1 MPSILLDRFELTLL
15 GPTLSLFFIVA
26 LPFLGALLPGLMN
39 AAGRAACAGVTFTV
53 SLAAFVGLLTNL
65 PQVLRGELVTARVN
79 WMPELGL
86 NFTLMLD
93 GLGFFFALLI
103 LGIGLLI
110 IAYAR
115 HYLSRNDNMGEFF
128 TYLLLFQ
135 GAMVGIVLS
144 DNILLLLVFW
154 ELTSLS
160 SFLLIGY
167 WKHLP
172 AGRQG
177 ARMALTV
184 TGMGGLAMIGGMLIL
199 GQIAGSY
206 DLSVILQNR
215 ELIQADPLYLPA
227 LILILLG
234 CFTKSAQ
241 FPFHFWLPHAMAAPT
256 PVSAYLHSAT
266 MVKAGIFLMARM
278 WPVLSGT
285 PEWFAIVTTAGLV
298 TMVLGAVIA
307 LFKHD
312 LKALLAFS
320 TVSHLGLITMLLGT
334 GTAFGAMA
342 AVFHILNH
350 ATFKAALFM
359 SAGIVDHE
367 AHTRDI
373 RRLGGLRTLMPV
385 TFIIATLAAL
395 SMAGIPLL
403 NGFLSKEMMLEEAT
417 HTVLFNSPWLVP
429 VLATVGSLFS
439 AAYCFRLIGHT
450 FLGKVRDDYPA
461 KPHDP
466 NPGMWLPPAILVVLV
481 VVIGVA
487 PFLAEPFVKTVTAS
501 LLGEAAEVPKAYFK
515 IWHGLVP
522 ALFMS
527 IAAVVGGL
535 ILMVIFKPLSNAWE
549 AAPRPEAK
557 VIFEGII
564 EAAASA
570 ARTFTHSL
578 HNGAFSRY
586 AMISFVAIVA
596 IGYHAW
602 VTGTIGDATRAVQ
615 VAGPVPI
622 AGWAMLVAATGALVF
637 MHRNRFLALILIG
650 IVGLMVS
657 VGFVYLSAPDLAMT
671 QFTVEVVTIILLLLA
686 LNFLPKT
693 TPSESTILRR
703 ARDTGVAIAGGLAAF
718 ALAYHYMLR
727 DAVATP
733 ISEFHLANSYK
744 GGGGTNVVNVIL
756 VDFRGF
762 DTYGEIIVLGIAALL
777 IYALTEA
784 LLRGPVR
791 ARLLNRI
798 PDQPRAGDMHPMM
811 MVVLTRVI
819 MPVVL
824 LVGFYIFLRGH
835 NEPGGGFIAGL
846 VVSIGVV
853 MQYMASGFT
862 WTSARLKYPY
872 HGVIG
877 AGVLVA
883 GFTGIGSWFV
893 TKPFL
898 TSDFTYV
905 RIPPFDKFE
914 LATAALFDVGVFLA
928 VVGAV
933 MLSLESFSRLARRA
947 NADETEHP
955 MDINPAR
962 AEGSSDPIA
971 PVKEGG

>member
-1 MPSILLDRFELTLL
+1 M
-15 GPTLSLFFIVA
+15 SLFFIVA
-26 LPFLGALLPGLMN
+26 LPFFGALFPGVMN
-39 AAGRAACAGVTFTV
+39 SAGRAACAGVTFTV
-53 SLAAFVGLLTNL
+53 TLAAFFGLLTNL
-65 PQVLRGELVTARVN
+65 PQILADDVVTARLD
-79 WMPELGL
+79 WMPALGL

-93 GLGFFFALLI
+93 GLGFFFAFLI

-115 HYLSRNDNMGEFF
+115 HYLSRDDNMGEFF

-172 AGRQG
+172 EGRQG

-199 GQIAGSY
+199 GQIVGSY

-215 ELIQADPLYLPA
+215 ELIQADPLYVPA
-227 LILILLG
+227 LLLILLG

-298 TMVLGAVIA
+298 TMVLGALIA
-307 LFKHD
+307 IFKHD

-367 AHTRDI
+367 THTRDI
-373 RRLGGLRTLMPV
+373 RRLGGLRHLMPV
-385 TFIIATLAAL
+385 TFVIVTLAAL
-395 SMAGIPLL
+395 SMAGIPFL
-403 NGFLSKEMMLEEAT
+403 NGFLSKEMMLEETT
-417 HTVLFNSPWLVP
+417 HTVLFGLPWLVP
-429 VLATVGSLFS
+429 SLAVIGSLFS
-439 AAYCFRLIGHT
+439 AAYCFRLIGHV
-450 FLGKVRDDYPA
+450 FMGPVRDDYPA
-461 KPHDP
+461 SPHDP
-466 NPGMWLPPAILVVLV
+466 GPGLWMPPAILVVLV
-481 VVIGVA
+481 VAIGVA
-487 PFLAEPFVKTVTAS
+487 PFLAEPFVKLVTAS
-501 LLGEAAEVPKAYFK
+501 LLGGEADVPKAYFK

-522 ALFMS
+522 ALYMS
-527 IAAVVGGL
+527 VAAVVGGL
-535 ILMVIFKPLSNAWE
+535 LLMLIYKPLLHLWE
-549 AAPRPEAK
+549 TTPRPEAK
-557 VIFEGII
+557 TIFEGLI
-564 EAAASA
+564 EAFAGL
-570 ARTFTHSL
+570 ARAVTAGL
-578 HNGAFSRY
+578 HTGAFTRY
-586 AMISFVAIVA
+586 AFIGTITILAA
-596 IGYHAW
+596 GYHAW
-602 VTGTIGDATRAVQ
+602 TTGTLAGTTRELQSAGFVP
-615 VAGPVPI
+615 VAG
-622 AGWAMLVAATGALVF
+622 WLMLVAACGGLVF
-637 MHRNRFLALILIG
+637 LHRNRLLSLILIG

-657 VGFVYLSAPDLAMT
+657 VGFVFLSAPDLAMT

-686 LNFLPKT
+686 LNFLPKR
-693 TPSESTILRR
+693 TPIESTVLLRV
-703 ARDTGVAIAGGLAAF
+703 RDASIAIAGGLASF
-718 ALAYHYMLR
+718 ALAFHYMLR
-727 DAVATP
+727 DAVDAP
-733 ISEFHLANSYK
+733 ISGFHLANSYK

-777 IYALTEA
+777 IYALTET
-784 LLRGPVR
+784 LLNGPVR
-791 ARLLNRI
+791 ARLLNRT
-798 PDQPRAGDMHPMM
+798 PDRPVAGDMHPMM

-824 LVGFYIFLRGH
+824 MVGFYIFLRGH

-846 VVSIGVV
+846 VVSIAVV
-853 MQYMASGFT
+853 MQYMASGFA
-862 WTSARLKYPY
+862 WTTARLRYPY
-872 HGVIG
+872 HGIIG

-883 GFTGIGSWFV
+883 GLTGIGSWFV
-893 TKPFL
+893 GKPFL

-905 RIPPFDKFE
+905 RIPPFEKFE
-914 LATAALFDVGVFLA
+914 LATAALFDLGVFLA

-947 NADETEHP
+947 DMEDSEHP
-955 MDINPAR
+955 MDI
-962 AEGSSDPIA
+962 DPSRDDPPQDKA
-971 PVKEGG
+971 GQMSEGG

>member
-1 MPSILLDRFELTLL
+1 M
-15 GPTLSLFFIVA
+15 SLFLIVA
-26 LPFLGALLPGLMN
+26 LPFLGALLPGVMN
-39 AAGRAACAGVTFTV
+39 PAGRSACAGVTFTIT
-53 SLAAFVGLLTNL
+53 LAAFVGLLTNL
-65 PQVLRGELVTARVN
+65 PAVMAGRVVTAGID
-79 WMPELGL
+79 WMPMLGL

-115 HYLSRNDNMGEFF
+115 HYLSRDDNMGEFF

-199 GQIAGSY
+199 GQIVGSY

-215 ELIQADPLYLPA
+215 DLIQADPLYLPA

-234 CFTKSAQ
+234 TFTKSAQ

-285 PEWFAIVTTAGLV
+285 PEWVAIVTTAGLI
-298 TMVLGAVIA
+298 TMVLGAAIA

-342 AVFHILNH
+342 AMFHILNH

-373 RRLGGLRTLMPV
+373 RRLGGLRHLMPV
-385 TFIIATLAAL
+385 TFVIATLAAL

-403 NGFLSKEMMLEEAT
+403 NGFLSKEMMLEEAH
-417 HTVLFNSPWLVP
+417 HTTLFGSDWLVP
-429 VLATVGSLFS
+429 VLATLGSLLS
-439 AAYCFRLIGHT
+439 AAYCFRFIGHT
-450 FLGKVRDDYPA
+450 FLGPVRDDYPH

-466 NPGMWLPPAILVVLV
+466 GAGMWLPPALLIVPV

-487 PFLAEPFVKTVTAS
+487 PFLAEPFVKLVTAS
-501 LLGEAAEVPKAYFK
+501 VLGEAEEVPKAYFK

-522 ALFMS
+522 ALYMS
-527 IAAVVGGL
+527 IIAVVGGL
-535 ILMVIFKPLSNAWE
+535 LLMAVFKPLLALWE
-549 AAPRPEAK
+549 TTPRPEAK
-557 VIFEGII
+557 VIFEAIV
-564 EAAASA
+564 EFA
-570 ARTFTHSL
+570 ARAAQWFIHRL
-578 HNGAFSRY
+578 HNGSFTRY
-586 AMISFVAIVA
+586 AMIGVVAMIA
-596 IGYHAW
+596 AGYHAW
-602 VTGTIGDATRAVQ
+602 VTGTVGAATRAMQ
-615 VAGPVPI
+615 SAGAVPF
-622 AGWAMLVAATGALVF
+622 AAWAMLVAATAGLVIL
-637 MHRNRFLALILIG
+637 HRNRLLALILIG

-657 VGFVYLSAPDLAMT
+657 IGFVFLSAPDLAMT

-686 LNFLPKT
+686 LNFLPNR
-693 TPSESTILRR
+693 TPVESSSVRRLRD
-703 ARDTGVAIAGGLAAF
+703 AAVAIAGGLATA
-718 ALAYHYMLR
+718 ALSWHYLLR

-777 IYALTEA
+777 IYALTET
-784 LLRGPVR
+784 LLDGPVR
-791 ARLLNRI
+791 RRLLNRE
-798 PDQPRAGDMHPMM
+798 PDQPQSGDRHPMM
-811 MVVLTRVI
+811 MVVVTRVI

-824 LVGFYIFLRGH
+824 MVGFYIFLRGH
-835 NEPGGGFIAGL
+835 NDPGGGFIAGL
-846 VVSIGVV
+846 VVSIAVV
-853 MQYMASGFT
+853 MQYMASGFA
-862 WTSARLKYPY
+862 WTSARMRYPY
-872 HGVIG
+872 HGIIG

-883 GFTGIGSWFV
+883 GFTGMGSWFV
-893 TKPFL
+893 AKPFL

-905 RIPPFDKFE
+905 RIPPFEKFE
-914 LATAALFDVGVFLA
+914 LATAALFDLGVFLA

-933 MLSLESFSRLARRA
+933 MLSLESFSRLARRS
-947 NADETEHP
+947 DSPDSDHP
-955 MDINPAR
+955 MDIDPSRNDETLAELPPAQK
-962 AEGSSDPIA
+962 AN
-971 PVKEGG
+971 

>member
-1 MPSILLDRFELTLL
+1 MSLL
-15 GPTLSLFFIVA
+15 FIVG
-26 LPFLGALLPGLMN
+26 LPFFGALLPGLMN
-39 AAGRAACAGVTFTV
+39 SAGRSACAGVTFTV
-53 SLAAFVGLLTNL
+53 TLAAFIGLLSNL
-65 PQVLRGELVTARVN
+65 PSVLAGEVVMARVD
-79 WMPELGL
+79 WMPSIGL

-110 IAYAR
+110 ITYAR
-115 HYLSRNDNMGEFF
+115 HYLSRDDNMGEFF

-144 DNILLLLVFW
+144 DNILLLLIFW
-154 ELTSLS
+154 ELTALS

-172 AGRQG
+172 EGRQG

-184 TGMGGLAMIGGMLIL
+184 TGFGGLAMIAGMLIL
-199 GQIAGSY
+199 GQIVGSY

-215 ELIQADPLYLPA
+215 DLIQADPLYVPA

-285 PEWFAIVTTAGLV
+285 PEWFVIVTTAGLV
-298 TMVLGAVIA
+298 TMVLGAVIG

-334 GTAFGAMA
+334 GTAFGAMV

-359 SAGIVDHE
+359 SAGIIDHE
-367 AHTRDI
+367 THTRDI
-373 RRLGGLRTLMPV
+373 RRLGGLRALMPV
-385 TFIIATLAAL
+385 TFTIATLAAL

-403 NGFLSKEMMLEEAT
+403 NGFLSKEMMLEEAQN
-417 HTVLFNSPWLVP
+417 TVLFGSVWLVP
-429 VLATVGSLFS
+429 AFATLGSLFS
-439 AAYCFRLIGHT
+439 AAYCFRLIGHV
-450 FLGKVRDDYPA
+450 FLGPVRSDYPA

-466 NPGMWLPPAILVVLV
+466 PAGLWMPPASLVVLV

-487 PFLAEPFVKTVTAS
+487 PFLVEPFIKLVTTS
-501 LLGEAAEVPKAYFK
+501 VLGGVAEVPTAHFK

-527 IAAVVGGL
+527 IIAVVGGFFL
-535 ILMVIFKPLSNAWE
+535 V
-549 AAPRPEAK
+549 AAYNPALRLWDATPRLEAK
-557 VIFEGII
+557 VIFDAII
-564 EAAASA
+564 EAVVSFALKLILP
-570 ARTFTHSL
+570 L
-578 HNGAFSRY
+578 HNGAFTRY
-586 AMISFVAIVA
+586 AA
-596 IGYHAW
+596 IGSIVIIAAGFHAW
-602 VTGTIGDATRAVQ
+602 STGTVGAPTRTAQTAGAVE
-615 VAGPVPI
+615 I
-622 AGWAMLVAATGALVF
+622 AGWLMLVAATGGLVL
-637 MHRNRFLALILIG
+637 MHRNRFLSLMFIG
-650 IVGLMVS
+650 VVGLMVS
-657 VGFVYLSAPDLAMT
+657 IGFVFFSAPDLAMT

-686 LNFLPKT
+686 LNFLPNQ
-693 TPSESTILRR
+693 TPVESTTLRR
-703 ARDTGVAIAGGLAAF
+703 MRDAGVAVAGGLATF
-718 ALAYHYMLR
+718 ALAYYYLLR
-727 DAVATP
+727 DAVGTP

-777 IYALTEA
+777 IYALTET
-784 LLRGPVR
+784 LLSGPVR
-791 ARLLNRI
+791 ARLLNRT
-798 PDQPRAGDMHPMM
+798 PDQPRAGDTHPMM
-811 MVVLTRVI
+811 MVVLTRVT

-824 LVGFYIFLRGH
+824 MVGFYILLRGH

-846 VVSIGVV
+846 IVSIAMV
-853 MQYMASGFT
+853 MQYMASGFA
-862 WTSARLKYPY
+862 WTSARVKYPY

-877 AGVLVA
+877 AGVLIA
-883 GFTGIGSWFV
+883 GLTGIGSWFIG
-893 TKPFL
+893 KPFL
-898 TSDFTYV
+898 TSAFTYV
-905 RIPPFDKFE
+905 RIPPFEKFE
-914 LATAALFDVGVFLA
+914 LATAALFDLGVFLA

-947 NADETEHP
+947 HVLDSPHP
-955 MDINPAR
+955 MDIDPSRELAPT
-962 AEGSSDPIA
+962 DPIQHPA
-971 PVKEGG
+971 EDV

>member
-1 MPSILLDRFELTLL
+1 M
-15 GPTLSLFFIVA
+15 SLFLVVA
-26 LPFLGALLPGLMN
+26 LPFMGALLPGLMN
-39 AAGRAACAGVTFTV
+39 NAGRQACAGVTFTV
-53 SLAAFVGLLTNL
+53 TLAAFIGLLTNF
-65 PQVLRGELVTARVN
+65 PAVLAGEVVTTGVN
-79 WMPELGL
+79 WLPSLGL
-86 NFTLMLD
+86 NVNLMLD

-110 IAYAR
+110 ITYAR
-115 HYLSRNDNMGEFF
+115 FYLAREDNMGEFF

-144 DNILLLLVFW
+144 DNILLLLIFW

-172 AGRQG
+172 EGRQG

-184 TGMGGLAMIGGMLIL
+184 TGMGGLALIGGMLIL
-199 GQIAGSY
+199 GNIAGSY

-215 ELIQADPLYLPA
+215 EVIQDSPLYLPA
-227 LILILLG
+227 LLLILLG

-266 MVKAGIFLMARM
+266 MVKAGIFLMARL

-285 PEWFAIVTTAGLV
+285 PEWFILVTGAGLI

-307 LFKHD
+307 MFKHD

-359 SAGIVDHE
+359 SAGIIDHE
-367 AHTRDI
+367 THTRDI
-373 RRLGGLRTLMPV
+373 RRLGGLRHLMPI
-385 TFIIATLAAL
+385 TFVIATLAAL
-395 SMAGIPLL
+395 SMAGIPFL
-403 NGFLSKEMMLEEAT
+403 NGFLSKEMMLEEAYD
-417 HTVLFNSPWLVP
+417 TVLFGPHWLVP
-429 VLATVGSLFS
+429 ALAVFGSLFS

-450 FLGKVRDDYPA
+450 FLGPKRDDYPA
-461 KPHDP
+461 TPHDP
-466 NPGMWLPPAILVVLV
+466 GIGLWGPPALLVVLV
-481 VVIGVA
+481 VMIGCA
-487 PFLAEPFVKTVTAS
+487 PFLAEPFVKLVTAS
-501 LLGEAAEVPKAYFK
+501 VLGEAAAVPTAYFK

-522 ALFMS
+522 ALYMS

-535 ILMVIFKPLSNAWE
+535 IVLALFNRLLKIWD

-557 VIFEGII
+557 TIFEAII
-564 EAAASA
+564 AAAVGA
-570 ARTFTHSL
+570 ARGLIHGL

-586 AMISFVAIVA
+586 AAIAAVTITA
-596 IGYHAW
+596 AGFYAW
-602 VTGTIGDATRAVQ
+602 NSGTVGMATRAPQ
-615 VAGPVPI
+615 PVGAVHV
-622 AGWAMLVAATGALVF
+622 AGWAMLVAATIGMVF
-637 MHRNRFLALILIG
+637 LHRNRLLSLILIG

-657 VGFVYLSAPDLAMT
+657 VGFVFFSAPDLAMT
-671 QFTVEVVTIILLLLA
+671 QITVEVVTIILLLLA
-686 LNFLPKT
+686 LNFLPNQTPVQST
-693 TPSESTILRR
+693 TLRR
-703 ARDTGVAIAGGLAAF
+703 FRDGAVALAAGLATF
-718 ALAYHYMLR
+718 AMAYYFLLR
-727 DAVATP
+727 DAITTP

-762 DTYGEIIVLGIAALL
+762 DTFGEIIVLGIAALL

-784 LLRGPVR
+784 LLDGPVR
-791 ARLLNRI
+791 ARLLNRK

-811 MVVLTRVI
+811 MVVLTRVT

-846 VVSIGVV
+846 VVSIAVV
-853 MQYMASGFT
+853 MQYMASGFS
-862 WTSARLKYPY
+862 WTSARLRYPY

-877 AGVLVA
+877 AGVLIA

-893 TKPFL
+893 DKPFL

-905 RIPPFDKFE
+905 RIPPFEKFE
-914 LATAALFDVGVFLA
+914 LATAALFDLGVFLA

-947 NADETEHP
+947 HVKDSEHP
-955 MDINPAR
+955 MDIDPSR
-962 AEGSSDPIA
+962 DPID
-971 PVKEGG
+971 PDSPKKEGA

>member
-1 MPSILLDRFELTLL
+1 MSLLL
-15 GPTLSLFFIVA
+15 IVA

-39 AAGRAACAGVTFTV
+39 QAGRAACAGVTFTI

-65 PQVLRGELVTARVN
+65 PAVMAGEVVTFRAE
-79 WMPELGL
+79 WIPALGL

-93 GLGFFFALLI
+93 ALGFFFATLI

-115 HYLSRNDNMGEFF
+115 NYLARDDNMGEFF

-167 WKHLP
+167 WKHLSE
-172 AGRQG
+172 GREG

-184 TGMGGLAMIGGMLIL
+184 TGMGGLAMIGGMMIL

-206 DLSVILQNR
+206 DLSVILQSR
-215 ELIQADPLYLPA
+215 DLIQQSDLYLPA
-227 LILILLG
+227 LILILIG

-285 PEWFAIVTTAGLV
+285 PEWFWIVTSAGLI

-342 AVFHILNH
+342 AVFHIMNH

-359 SAGIVDHE
+359 SAGIIDHE
-367 AHTRDI
+367 THTRDI
-373 RRLGGLRTLMPV
+373 RRLGGLRHLMPI
-385 TFIIATLAAL
+385 TFVIATLAAL

-403 NGFLSKEMMLEEAT
+403 NGFLSKEMMLEEAY
-417 HTVLFNSPWLVP
+417 HTVMGDNHWIVP
-429 VLATVGSLFS
+429 LMAVIGSLFS

-450 FLGKVRDDYPA
+450 FLGAKRDDYPA
-461 KPHDP
+461 APHDP
-466 NPGMWLPPAILVVLV
+466 PAGLWLPPALLVVLV
-481 VVIGVA
+481 VGIGVA
-487 PFLAEPFVKTVTAS
+487 PFLVEPAVKAITYAV
-501 LLGEAAEVPKAYFK
+501 LGGAAELPKAHIK

-522 ALFMS
+522 ALYMS
-527 IAAVVGGL
+527 IVAVGGGL
-535 ILMVIFKPLSNAWE
+535 LVLALFKPLLKLWD

-557 VIFEGII
+557 AIFEGII
-564 EAAASA
+564 ASAVAAAKA
-570 ARTFTHSL
+570 VTLPL

-586 AMISFVAIVA
+586 GAVMGVTVIVA
-596 IGYHAW
+596 GYFAW
-602 VTGTIGDATRAVQ
+602 ASGTVGAPTRVQ
-615 VAGPVPI
+615 QPVGPIEI
-622 AGWAMLVAATGALVF
+622 AGWIMLVAATLSMMF
-637 MHRNRFLALILIG
+637 LHRNRLLSLVLIG

-657 VGFVYLSAPDLAMT
+657 VGFVFFSAPDLAMT
-671 QFTVEVVTIILLLLA
+671 QITVEVVTTILMLLA
-686 LNFLPKT
+686 LNFLPNE
-693 TPSESTILRR
+693 TPIESTSLRR
-703 ARDTGVAIAGGLAAF
+703 LRDVSLAVAGGVATM
-718 ALAYHYMLR
+718 ALSYHYLLR
-727 DAVATP
+727 DAVTAP

-744 GGGGTNVVNVIL
+744 GGGGSNVVNVIL

-762 DTYGEIIVLGIAALL
+762 DTFGEIIVLGIAAVL
-777 IYALTEA
+777 IYALTES
-784 LLRGPVR
+784 LLAGPVR
-791 ARLLNRI
+791 ARLLNRR
-798 PDQPRAGDMHPMM
+798 PDKRLAGDMHPTM
-811 MVVLTRVI
+811 MVVLTRVL
-819 MPVVL
+819 MPVVIM
-824 LVGFYIFLRGH
+824 VAFYVFWRGH

-846 VVSIGVV
+846 IASIGLV
-853 MQYMASGFT
+853 MQYMASGYNWAT
-862 WTSARLKYPY
+862 DRQRYP
-872 HGVIG
+872 HQSVIG
-877 AGVLVA
+877 AGVLIA
-883 GFTGIGSWFV
+883 GLTGMGAWFV
-893 TKPFL
+893 GKPFL

-905 RIPPFDKFE
+905 RIPPFEKFE
-914 LATAALFDVGVFLA
+914 LATAALFDLGVFLA

-933 MLSLESFSRLARRA
+933 MLSLDGFSRLARRA
-947 NADETEHP
+947 YVRDSDHA

-962 AEGSSDPIA
+962 RENDAM
-971 PVKEGG
+971 KEQGA

>member
-1 MPSILLDRFELTLL
+1 MSLLL
-15 GPTLSLFFIVA
+15 IVA

-39 AAGRAACAGVTFTV
+39 QAGRAACAGVTFTIT
-53 SLAAFVGLLTNL
+53 LAAFVGLLTNL
-65 PQVLRGELVTARVN
+65 PAVMAGDVVMFRAD
-79 WMPELGL
+79 WIPSLGL

-93 GLGFFFALLI
+93 ALGFFFATLI

-115 HYLSRNDNMGEFF
+115 AYLARDDNMGEFF

-172 AGRQG
+172 EGRQG

-206 DLSVILQNR
+206 DLSVILQSR
-215 ELIQADPLYLPA
+215 EIIQQSELYLPA

-285 PEWFAIVTTAGLV
+285 PEWFWIVTSAGLI

-359 SAGIVDHE
+359 SAGIIDHE
-367 AHTRDI
+367 THTRDI
-373 RRLGGLRTLMPV
+373 RRLGGLRHLMPI
-385 TFIIATLAAL
+385 TFVIATLAAL

-403 NGFLSKEMMLEEAT
+403 NGFLSKELMLEEAS
-417 HTVLFNSPWLVP
+417 HTVLGGNHWIVP
-429 VLATVGSLFS
+429 LLAVVGSLFS

-450 FLGKVRDDYPA
+450 FLGAKRDDYPA

-466 NPGMWLPPAILVVLV
+466 PAGLWLPPAFLVVLV

-487 PFLAEPFVKTVTAS
+487 PFLAEPAVKGITMAV
-501 LLGEAAEVPKAYFK
+501 LGGEAELPSAHFK
-515 IWHGLVP
+515 IWHGLTP
-522 ALFMS
+522 ALYMS
-527 IAAVVGGL
+527 IVAVTGGL
-535 ILMVIFKPLSNAWE
+535 IVLALFNPLLKIWGAV
-549 AAPRPEAK
+549 PRPEAK
-557 VIFEGII
+557 VIFEGLV
-564 EAAASA
+564 EGTVRVAKAL
-570 ARTFTHSL
+570 TLPL

-586 AMISFVAIVA
+586 GAVMAVTVVVA
-596 IGYHAW
+596 GYYAW
-602 VTGTIGDATRAVQ
+602 VTGTVGAPARSVQ
-615 VAGPVPI
+615 PAGPIEI
-622 AGWAMLVAATGALVF
+622 AGWVMMVAATLSMMF
-637 MHRNRFLALILIG
+637 MHRNRLLSLVLIG

-657 VGFVYLSAPDLAMT
+657 VGFVFFSAPDLAMT
-671 QFTVEVVTIILLLLA
+671 QITVEVVTTILLLLA
-686 LNFLPKT
+686 LNFLPNE
-693 TPSESTILRR
+693 TPIESTVLRR
-703 ARDTGVAIAGGLAAF
+703 ARDVSVAVAGGISAM
-718 ALAYHYMLR
+718 ALSYHYLLR
-727 DAVATP
+727 DAVASP

-762 DTYGEIIVLGIAALL
+762 DTFGEIIVLGIAAVL
-777 IYALTEA
+777 IYALTET
-784 LLRGPVR
+784 LLGGPVR
-791 ARLLNRI
+791 ARLLNRK
-798 PDQPRAGDMHPMM
+798 PDKPLAGDMHPTM
-811 MVVLTRVI
+811 MVVLTRVL
-819 MPVVL
+819 MPVVI
-824 LVGFYIFLRGH
+824 LVAFYVFMRGH

-846 VVSIGVV
+846 IASIGLV
-853 MQYMASGFT
+853 MQYMASGYS
-862 WTSARLKYPY
+862 WTTARQRYPH

-877 AGVLVA
+877 AGVLIA
-883 GFTGIGSWFV
+883 GLTGIGSWFV
-893 TKPFL
+893 GKPFL

-905 RIPPFDKFE
+905 RIPPFEKFE
-914 LATAALFDVGVFLA
+914 LATAALFDLGVFLA

-933 MLSLESFSRLARRA
+933 MLSLDGFSRLARRA
-947 NADETEHP
+947 HARDSDHA

-962 AEGSSDPIA
+962 NEAEALKGQG
-971 PVKEGG
+971 V

>member
-1 MPSILLDRFELTLL
+1 VSLLL
-15 GPTLSLFFIVA
+15 IVA

-39 AAGRAACAGVTFTV
+39 QAGRAACAGVTFTV
-53 SLAAFVGLLTNL
+53 TLAALIGLLTNL
-65 PQVLRGELVTARVN
+65 HTVIAGDVVMYRVD
-79 WMPELGL
+79 WIPSLGL

-93 GLGFFFALLI
+93 ALGFFFATLI

-115 HYLSRNDNMGEFF
+115 FYLAREDNMGEFF

-172 AGRQG
+172 EGRQG

-184 TGMGGLAMIGGMLIL
+184 TGMGGLALIGGMLIL

-215 ELIQADPLYLPA
+215 EIIQESNLYLPA
-227 LILILLG
+227 LILILIG

-266 MVKAGIFLMARM
+266 MVKAGIFLMARL

-285 PEWFAIVTTAGLV
+285 PEWFWLVGGAGLI

-359 SAGIVDHE
+359 SAGIIDHE
-367 AHTRDI
+367 THTRDI
-373 RRLGGLRTLMPV
+373 RRLGGLRHLMPV
-385 TFIIATLAAL
+385 TFVIATLAAL

-403 NGFLSKEMMLEEAT
+403 NGFLSKEMMLEEAY
-417 HTVLFNSPWLVP
+417 HTVLGGNHWIVP
-429 VLATVGSLFS
+429 ALAVVGSLFS

-450 FLGKVRDDYPA
+450 FLGPQRDDYPA

-466 NPGMWLPPAILVVLV
+466 PAGLWLPPALLVVLV

-487 PFLAEPFVKTVTAS
+487 PFLAEPAVKGITAAV
-501 LLGEAAEVPKAYFK
+501 LGTTAEVPTAYFK

-522 ALFMS
+522 ALYMS
-527 IAAVVGGL
+527 IVAVVGGL
-535 ILMVIFKPLSNAWE
+535 VVLALFNPLLRLWDAT
-549 AAPRPEAK
+549 PRPEAK
-557 VIFEGII
+557 TIFDAVIEGIVRL
-564 EAAASA
+564 AKAL
-570 ARTFTHSL
+570 TLPL
-578 HNGAFSRY
+578 HNGAFTRY
-586 AMISFVAIVA
+586 SAVMAVTVVIA
-596 IGYHAW
+596 GYYAW
-602 VTGTIGDATRAVQ
+602 ATGTVGAPTRSVQ
-615 VAGPVPI
+615 PAGPIEI
-622 AGWAMLVAATGALVF
+622 AGWVMLVTAVLGMVF
-637 MHRNRFLALILIG
+637 LHRNRLLSLVLIG

-657 VGFVYLSAPDLAMT
+657 VGFVFFSAPDLAMT
-671 QFTVEVVTIILLLLA
+671 QITVEVVTTILLLLA
-686 LNFLPKT
+686 LNFLPNE
-693 TPSESTILRR
+693 TPVESSVLRR
-703 ARDTGVAIAGGLAAF
+703 SRDVTVAVAGGLATM
-718 ALAYHYMLR
+718 ALSYHYLLR
-727 DAVATP
+727 DAISAP

-756 VDFRGF
+756 VDFRAF
-762 DTYGEIIVLGIAALL
+762 DTYGEIIVLGIAAVL
-777 IYALTEA
+777 IYALTET
-784 LLRGPVR
+784 LLGGPVR
-791 ARLLNRI
+791 ARLLNRK
-798 PDQPRAGDMHPMM
+798 PNKPLAGDMHPMM
-811 MVVLTRVI
+811 MVVMTRVL
-819 MPVVL
+819 MPVVIM
-824 LVGFYIFLRGH
+824 VAFYVFLRGH
-835 NEPGGGFIAGL
+835 NQPGGGFIAGL
-846 VVSIGVV
+846 IASIGLV
-853 MQYMASGFT
+853 MQYMASGYSWAT
-862 WTSARLKYPY
+862 ARQRYPH

-877 AGVLVA
+877 AGVLIA
-883 GFTGIGSWFV
+883 GLTGIGSWFV
-893 TKPFL
+893 GKPFL
-898 TSDFTYV
+898 TTDFTYV
-905 RIPPFDKFE
+905 RIPPFQEFE
-914 LATAALFDVGVFLA
+914 LATAALFDLGVFLA

-933 MLSLESFSRLARRA
+933 MLSLDGFSRLARRA
-947 NADETEHP
+947 HIKESDNA

-962 AEGSSDPIA
+962 SENDALKGQG
-971 PVKEGG
+971 V

>member
-1 MPSILLDRFELTLL
+1 VRV
-15 GPTLSLFFIVA
+15 SLFFIVA
-26 LPFLGALLPGLMN
+26 LPFFGALLPGLMN
-39 AAGRAACAGVTFTV
+39 SAGRQACASVTFTV
-53 SLAAFVGLLTNL
+53 TLAALIGLLTNL
-65 PQVLRGELVTARVN
+65 PAVLAGELVTAQAN
-79 WMPELGL
+79 WLPSLGL

-93 GLGFFFALLI
+93 GLGFFFACLI

-115 HYLSRNDNMGEFF
+115 HYLARDDHMGEFF

-144 DNILLLLVFW
+144 DNILLLLIFW

-172 AGRQG
+172 EGRQG
-177 ARMALTV
+177 ARMALAV
-184 TGMGGLAMIGGMLIL
+184 TGMGGLAMIGGMLML
-199 GQIAGSY
+199 GQIVGSY
-206 DLSVILQNR
+206 NLSVILENR
-215 ELIQADPLYLPA
+215 DLIQASPLYVPA

-285 PEWFAIVTTAGLV
+285 PEWFVIVTTAGLV

-359 SAGIVDHE
+359 SAGIVDH
-367 AHTRDI
+367 ATHTRDI
-373 RRLGGLRTLMPV
+373 RQLGGLRHLMPV
-385 TFIIATLAAL
+385 TFVIVTLAAL

-403 NGFLSKEMMLEEAT
+403 NGFLSKEMMLEQAE
-417 HTVLFNSPWLVP
+417 HTVLFGSHWLVP
-429 VLATVGSLFS
+429 GLAVFGSLFS
-439 AAYCFRLIGHT
+439 AAYSFRLIGHV
-450 FLGKVRDDYPA
+450 FLGPKRDDYPA
-461 KPHDP
+461 APHDP
-466 NPGMWLPPAILVVLV
+466 GPGLWLPPALLIVPV
-481 VVIGVA
+481 VVIGLA
-487 PFLAEPFVKTVTAS
+487 PFLAEPFVKLVTAS
-501 LLGEAAEVPKAYFK
+501 VLGDAAEVPEAHFK

-522 ALFMS
+522 ALYMS
-527 IAAVVGGL
+527 IIAVIGGL
-535 ILMVIFKPLSNAWE
+535 LLL
-549 AAPRPEAK
+549 AAYRPALRLWDATPRPEAK
-557 VIFEGII
+557 VIFEGLI
-564 EAAASA
+564 EAIVALSS
-570 ARTFTHSL
+570 RIIHTL
-578 HNGAFSRY
+578 HDGAFSRY
-586 AMISFVAIVA
+586 GAIMAVTVIA
-596 IGYHAW
+596 AGYHAW
-602 VTGTIGDATRAVQ
+602 VTGTVGAATRVMQPATAVT
-615 VAGPVPI
+615 I
-622 AGWAMLVAATGALVF
+622 AGWLMLVAATCGMVF
-637 MHRNRFLALILIG
+637 MHRNRLLSLILIG

-657 VGFVYLSAPDLAMT
+657 IGFVFFSAPDLALT

-686 LNFLPKT
+686 LNFLPNR
-693 TPSESTILRR
+693 TPVESSVLRR
-703 ARDTGVAIAGGLAAF
+703 TRDGVIALAGGLASF
-718 ALAYHYMLR
+718 AMAYHYLLR
-727 DAVATP
+727 DAVSTP

-777 IYALTEA
+777 IFALTET
-784 LLRGPVR
+784 LLGGPVR
-791 ARLLNRI
+791 ARLLNRK

-824 LVGFYIFLRGH
+824 MVGFYIFLRGH

-846 VVSIGVV
+846 IVSIAVV
-853 MQYMASGFT
+853 MQYMASGYSWAT
-862 WTSARLKYPY
+862 ARQRYPY
-872 HGVIG
+872 HGIIG
-877 AGVLVA
+877 AGVLIA
-883 GFTGIGSWFV
+883 GLTGIGSWFV

-898 TSDFTYV
+898 TSAFTYV
-905 RIPPFDKFE
+905 RIPPFEKFE
-914 LATAALFDVGVFLA
+914 LASAALFDLGVFLA

-933 MLSLESFSRLARRA
+933 MLSLDSFARLARRVDA
-947 NADETEHP
+947 PESDYP
-955 MDINPAR
+955 MDI
-962 AEGSSDPIA
+962 DPSRDEIPPEIPDA
-971 PVKEGG
+971 KEEV

>member
-1 MPSILLDRFELTLL
+1 M
-15 GPTLSLFFIVA
+15 SLFIIVA
-26 LPFLGALLPGLMN
+26 LPFLGALLPGLMYT
-39 AAGRAACAGVTFTV
+39 AGRAACAGVTFTV
-53 SLAAFVGLLTNL
+53 TLAAFLGLLTNL
-65 PQVLRGELVTARVN
+65 PSVLAGEVLQARVL

-86 NFTLMLD
+86 NLTLMLD

-115 HYLSRNDNMGEFF
+115 NYLSRDDNMGEFF

-144 DNILLLLVFW
+144 DNILLLLIFW

-160 SFLLIGY
+160 SFLLIGF

-172 AGRQG
+172 EGRQG

-184 TGMGGLAMIGGMLIL
+184 TGMGGLAMVGGMLIL

-215 ELIQADPLYLPA
+215 ELIQESPLYLPA
-227 LILILLG
+227 LLLILLG

-278 WPVLSGT
+278 WPVLAGT
-285 PEWFAIVTTAGLV
+285 PEWFAIVTTAGLI
-298 TMVLGAVIA
+298 TMVLAAIIA

-342 AVFHILNH
+342 AMFHILNH

-359 SAGIVDHE
+359 SAGIIDHE

-373 RRLGGLRTLMPV
+373 RRLGGLRKLMPI
-385 TFIIATLAAL
+385 TFVIATLAAL
-395 SMAGIPLL
+395 SMAGIPFL

-417 HTVLFNSPWLVP
+417 HTTLFGIPNLVP
-429 VLATVGSLFS
+429 ILATVGSLFS
-439 AAYCFRLIGHT
+439 AAYCFRLIGHV
-450 FLGKVRDDYPA
+450 FFGPVRDDYPA

-466 NPGMWLPPAILVVLV
+466 PVGLWLPPALLIVPV

-487 PFLAEPFVKTVTAS
+487 PFLAEPFVKLVTAS
-501 LLGEAAEVPKAYFK
+501 VLGGEAEVPKAYFK

-535 ILMVIFKPLSNAWE
+535 ILLAIFKPLLAAWDNT
-549 AAPRPEAK
+549 PRPEAK
-557 VIFEGII
+557 VIFEGLI
-564 EAAASA
+564 EAV
-570 ARTFTHSL
+570 ARVARGVILNL

-586 AMISFVAIVA
+586 ALIGVATIIVA
-596 IGYHAW
+596 GGYAW
-602 VTGTIGDATRAVQ
+602 STGTIAPPTRDLQPVGPVHVGGAVMLIAA
-615 VAGPVPI
+615 VAGMV
-622 AGWAMLVAATGALVF
+622 LL
-637 MHRNRFLALILIG
+637 HRNRLLSLILIG

-657 VGFVYLSAPDLAMT
+657 IGFVLLSAPDLAMT

-686 LNFLPKT
+686 LNFLPKR
-693 TPSESTILRR
+693 TPVESTVLRR
-703 ARDTGVAIAGGLAAF
+703 IRDAGVAIVGGLAAF
-718 ALAYHYMLR
+718 AMAYHYMLR
-727 DAVATP
+727 DAVVSP

-777 IYALTEA
+777 IYALTET
-784 LLRGPVR
+784 LLSGPVR
-791 ARLLNRI
+791 ARLLNREL
-798 PDQPRAGDMHPMM
+798 DQARAGDVHPMM
-811 MVVLTRVI
+811 MVVLTRVLL
-819 MPVVL
+819 PVVI

-835 NEPGGGFIAGL
+835 NEPGGGFISGL

-853 MQYMASGFT
+853 MQYMASGFA
-862 WTSARLKYPY
+862 WTSARLRYPY

-877 AGVLVA
+877 AGVLIA

-893 TKPFL
+893 SKPFL

-905 RIPPFDKFE
+905 RIPPFNEFE
-914 LATAALFDVGVFLA
+914 LATAALFDLGVFLA

-947 NADETEHP
+947 HYDESEHP
-955 MDINPAR
+955 MDIDPSR
-962 AEGSSDPIA
+962 EAEQEA
-971 PVKEGG
+971 T

>member
-1 MPSILLDRFELTLL
+1 M
-15 GPTLSLFFIVA
+15 SLFLLVA
-26 LPFLGALLPGLMN
+26 LPFFGALLPGIMN
-39 AAGRAACAGVTFTV
+39 SAGRSACAGVTFTV

-65 PQVLRGELVTARVN
+65 PAILAGQTVMARID

-103 LGIGLLI
+103 LGIGMLI
-110 IAYAR
+110 IVYGR
-115 HYLSRNDNMGEFF
+115 NYLSREDNMGEFF

-135 GAMVGIVLS
+135 GAMVGIVMS

-154 ELTSLS
+154 ELTSLA

-167 WKHLP
+167 WKHL
-172 AGRQG
+172 AEGRQG

-184 TGMGGLAMIGGMLIL
+184 TGMGGLSMIGGMLIL
-199 GQIAGSY
+199 GQIVGSY

-215 ELIQADPLYLPA
+215 EAIQADPMFLPA

-278 WPVLSGT
+278 WPVFSGT
-285 PEWFAIVTTAGLV
+285 PEWFYLVTTAGLI

-312 LKALLAFS
+312 LKSLLAFS

-334 GTAFGAMA
+334 GTAFGALA

-373 RRLGGLRTLMPV
+373 RRLGGLRHLMPV
-385 TFIIATLAAL
+385 TFTIATIAAL

-403 NGFLSKEMMLEEAT
+403 NGFLSKEMMLEEAH
-417 HTVLFNSPWLVP
+417 HTVLFGSHWLVP
-429 VLATVGSLFS
+429 VMATVGSLFS
-439 AAYCFRLIGHT
+439 AAYCFRFIGHT
-450 FLGKVRDDYPA
+450 FLGPVRDDYPH

-466 NPGMWLPPAILVVLV
+466 NAGMWLPPALLAVLV

-487 PFLAEPFVKTVTAS
+487 PFLVQDFVFLVAKAVMGDAAVLKT
-501 LLGEAAEVPKAYFK
+501 KYIK
-515 IWHGLVP
+515 IWHGLTP
-522 ALFMS
+522 ALYMS
-527 IAAVVGGL
+527 LIAVFGGL
-535 ILMVIFKPLSNAWE
+535 AVLMLFKPLSKIWE
-549 AAPRPEAK
+549 TTPRPEAK
-557 VIFEGII
+557 VIFEAII
-564 EAAASA
+564 AAFVRLSQVL
-570 ARTFTHSL
+570 THPL
-578 HNGAFSRY
+578 HNGSFTRY
-586 AMISFVAIVA
+586 AMIGVIAMIA
-596 IGYHAW
+596 AGYHAYA
-602 VTGTIGDATRAVQ
+602 TGTVAAPVRAIQ
-615 VAGPVPI
+615 AAGPVPI
-622 AGWAMLVAATGALVF
+622 AGWAMLVAATCGLVI
-637 MHRNRFLALILIG
+637 MHRQRLLALILIG

-686 LNFLPKT
+686 LNFLPNQ
-693 TPSESTILRR
+693 TPVESTTLRR
-703 ARDTGVAIAGGLAAF
+703 TRDAVVSVAAGLATF
-718 ALAYHYMLR
+718 GLAYHYLLR
-727 DAVATP
+727 DFIDP
-733 ISEFHLANSYK
+733 SISEFHLANSYK

-762 DTYGEIIVLGIAALL
+762 DTFGEIIVLGIAALL

-784 LLRGPVR
+784 LLNGPVR
-791 ARLLNRI
+791 RRLLNRV
-798 PDQPRAGDMHPMM
+798 PDQPRSGDMHPMM
-811 MVVLTRVI
+811 MVVVTRVI

-846 VVSIGVV
+846 IVSIAVV
-853 MQYMASGFT
+853 MQYMASGFS
-862 WTSARLKYPY
+862 WASARLKYPY

-883 GFTGIGSWFV
+883 GLTGIGSWFV
-893 TKPFL
+893 GKPFL

-905 RIPPFDKFE
+905 RIPPFYKFE
-914 LATAALFDVGVFLA
+914 LATAALFDLGVFLA

-947 NADETEHP
+947 DSAENEHP
-955 MDINPAR
+955 MDIDPSR
-962 AEGSSDPIA
+962 AVSAKGSTDM
-971 PVKEGG
+971 KEGN

>member
-1 MPSILLDRFELTLL
+1 M
-15 GPTLSLFFIVA
+15 SLFLIVA
-26 LPFLGALLPGLMN
+26 LPFFGALLPGIMN
-39 AAGRAACAGVTFTV
+39 AAGRSACAGVTFTV
-53 SLAAFVGLLTNL
+53 SLVAFIGLLTNL
-65 PQVLRGELVTARVN
+65 PAVLAGELVTARVN
-79 WMPELGL
+79 WMPVLGL

-93 GLGFFFALLI
+93 GLGFFFAFLI

-110 IAYAR
+110 IAYGR
-115 HYLSRNDNMGEFF
+115 HYLSRDDNMGEFF

-172 AGRQG
+172 EGRQG
-177 ARMALTV
+177 ARMALAV

-199 GQIAGSY
+199 GQIVGSY
-206 DLSVILQNR
+206 DLSIILQNR
-215 ELIQADPLYLPA
+215 EMIQADPLYVPA

-285 PEWFAIVTTAGLV
+285 TEWFVIVTTAGLV
-298 TMVLGAVIA
+298 TMVIGAVIA

-373 RRLGGLRTLMPV
+373 RRLGGLRRLMPV
-385 TFIIATLAAL
+385 TFGIATLAAL

-417 HTVLFNSPWLVP
+417 HTVLFGLDWFVP
-429 VLATVGSLFS
+429 VVATLGSLFS
-439 AAYCFRLIGHT
+439 AAYCFRFIAHT
-450 FLGKVRDDYPA
+450 FLGPVRDDYPH

-487 PFLAEPFVKTVTAS
+487 PFLVQDFVFLVAKSVMG
-501 LLGEAAEVPKAYFK
+501 GEAVLETKYIK

-527 IAAVVGGL
+527 IIAVLGGL
-535 ILMVIFKPLSNAWE
+535 VLMLIYKPLLAIWD
-549 AAPRPEAK
+549 ATPRPEAK
-557 VIFEGII
+557 VIFEAII
-564 EAAASA
+564 EAAARLA
-570 ARTFTHSL
+570 QVLIHPV
-578 HNGAFSRY
+578 HNGSFTRY
-586 AMISFVAIVA
+586 ATIGFVAIIA
-596 IGYHAW
+596 AGYHAW
-602 VTGTIGDATRAVQ
+602 ITGTVAAATRPVQ
-615 VAGPVPI
+615 SAGLVPI
-622 AGWAMLVAATGALVF
+622 AGWAMLVAATLGLVV
-637 MHRNRFLALILIG
+637 MHRNRLLALILIG

-657 VGFVYLSAPDLAMT
+657 IGFVYLSAPDLAMT

-686 LNFLPKT
+686 LNFLPNR
-693 TPSESTILRR
+693 TPAESSALRR
-703 ARDTGVAIAGGLAAF
+703 VRDAGVALAGGAATF
-718 ALAYHYMLR
+718 ALAYYFLLR
-727 DAVATP
+727 EAVTTP
-733 ISEFHLANSYK
+733 ISEFHLSNSYK

-777 IYALTEA
+777 IYALTET
-784 LLRGPVR
+784 LLDGPVR
-791 ARLLNRI
+791 RRLLNRI
-798 PDQPRAGDMHPMM
+798 PDQPRSGDMHPMM

-824 LVGFYIFLRGH
+824 LVGFHIFLRGH

-846 VVSIGVV
+846 IVSIAVV
-853 MQYMASGFT
+853 MQYMASGFS
-862 WTSARLKYPY
+862 WTSARLRYPY

-893 TKPFL
+893 AKPFL
-898 TSDFTYV
+898 TSDYTYV
-905 RIPPFDKFE
+905 RIPPFQEFE
-914 LATAALFDVGVFLA
+914 LATAALFDLGVFLA

-947 NADETEHP
+947 DTADSEHP
-955 MDINPAR
+955 MDIDPSR
-962 AEGSSDPIA
+962 DDPDPIL
-971 PVKEGG
+971 PSGMKEGG

>member
-1 MPSILLDRFELTLL
+1 M
-15 GPTLSLFFIVA
+15 SLFFIVA
-26 LPFLGALLPGLMN
+26 LPFIGALLPGLMN
-39 AAGRAACAGVTFTV
+39 AAGRAATAGVTFTV
-53 SLAAFVGLLTNL
+53 SLAAFVGLLSNL
-65 PQVLRGELVTARVN
+65 PSVLAGEVVMARVD
-79 WMPELGL
+79 WMPVLGL

-115 HYLSRNDNMGEFF
+115 HYLSRDDNMGQFF

-144 DNILLLLVFW
+144 DNVLLLLIFW

-172 AGRQG
+172 EGRQG
-177 ARMALTV
+177 ARMALAV
-184 TGMGGLAMIGGMLIL
+184 TGLGGLAMIGGMLIL
-199 GQIAGSY
+199 GQIVGSY

-215 ELIQADPLYLPA
+215 DLIQADPLYVPA

-266 MVKAGIFLMARM
+266 MVKAGLFLLARM

-285 PEWFAIVTTAGLV
+285 PEWFVIVTTAGLV
-298 TMVLGAVIA
+298 TMCLGAVIS

-320 TVSHLGLITMLLGT
+320 TVSQLGLITMMLGT
-334 GTAFGAMA
+334 GTAFGALVA
-342 AVFHILNH
+342 IFHILNH

-359 SAGIVDHE
+359 SAGIIDHE
-367 AHTRDI
+367 THTRDI
-373 RRLGGLRTLMPV
+373 RRLGGLRKLMPV
-385 TFIIATLAAL
+385 TFVITTLSAL
-395 SMAGIPLL
+395 SLAGIPFL
-403 NGFLSKEMMLEEAT
+403 NGFLSKEMMLKEST
-417 HTVLFNSPWLVP
+417 YTVLFGSPWLVP
-429 VLATVGSLFS
+429 ALATFGSLFS
-439 AAYCFRLIGHT
+439 AAYSFRLIGHT
-450 FLGKVRDDYPA
+450 FFGPVRDDYPT

-466 NPGMWLPPAILVVLV
+466 PAGLWLPAAFLVVLV
-481 VVIGVA
+481 VAIGVA
-487 PFLAEPFVKTVTAS
+487 PFLAEPFVKLVTAS
-501 LLGEAAEVPKAYFK
+501 VLRDTAEMPKADFE
-515 IWHGLVP
+515 IWVGLVP
-522 ALFMS
+522 ALYMS
-527 IAAVVGGL
+527 VVAVVGGL
-535 ILMVIFKPLSNAWE
+535 IMLALFNPALRVWD

-557 VIFEGII
+557 VIFEGIV
-564 EAAASA
+564 EAAASL
-570 ARTFTHSL
+570 ARNLILPL

-586 AMISFVAIVA
+586 AAIGSVAI
-596 IGYHAW
+596 IGAGFYAW
-602 VTGTIGDATRAVQ
+602 STGTVGPATREMQAADP
-615 VAGPVPI
+615 VAI
-622 AGWAMLVAATGALVF
+622 AGWGMLVAATCGLVLL
-637 MHRNRFLALILIG
+637 HRNRLLSLILIG
-650 IVGLMVS
+650 IAGLMVS
-657 VGFVYLSAPDLAMT
+657 VGFVFFSAPDLAMT
-671 QFTVEVVTIILLLLA
+671 QFMVEVVTIILLLLA

-693 TPSESTILRR
+693 TPVESSVLRR
-703 ARDTGVAIAGGLAAF
+703 VRDGAVAVAGGIATFGLS
-718 ALAYHYMLR
+718 YHFLLR

-733 ISEFHLANSYK
+733 ISEFHLINSYK
-744 GGGGTNVVNVIL
+744 GGGGKNVVNVIL

-777 IYALTEA
+777 IYALTET
-784 LLRGPVR
+784 LLGGPVR
-791 ARLLNRI
+791 ASLLNRK

-819 MPVVL
+819 MPVVM

-835 NEPGGGFIAGL
+835 DAPGGGFIAGL
-846 VVSIGVV
+846 IVSIGVV
-853 MQYMASGFT
+853 MQYMASGFS
-862 WTSARLKYPY
+862 WASARLRYPY

-883 GFTGIGSWFV
+883 GLTGIGSWFV
-893 TKPFL
+893 GKPFL
-898 TSDFTYV
+898 TSDFAYV
-905 RIPPFDKFE
+905 RIPPFGEFP
-914 LATAALFDVGVFLA
+914 LATATLFDVGVFLA

-947 NADETEHP
+947 HEPETEHA
-955 MDINPAR
+955 MDIDPSR
-962 AEGSSDPIA
+962 DAEDAKGA
-971 PVKEGG
+971 V

>member
-1 MPSILLDRFELTLL
+1 V
-15 GPTLSLFFIVA
+15 SLFLVVA
-26 LPFLGALLPGLMN
+26 LPFLGALLPGMMN
-39 AAGRAACAGVTFTV
+39 SAGRQACAGVTFTV
-53 SLAAFVGLLTNL
+53 TLAALIGLLTNL
-65 PQVLRGELVTARVN
+65 PAVMAGEVVTTGVDWLPDLGMNVN
-79 WMPELGL
+79 
-86 NFTLMLD
+86 LMLD
-93 GLGFFFALLI
+93 GLGLFFASLI

-115 HYLSRNDNMGEFF
+115 YYLAREDNMGEFF

-172 AGRQG
+172 EGRQG

-199 GQIAGSY
+199 GQIVGSY

-215 ELIQADPLYLPA
+215 DLIQNSPLYLPA

-285 PEWFAIVTTAGLV
+285 PEWFVIVTGAGLI

-359 SAGIVDHE
+359 SAGIIDHG

-373 RRLGGLRTLMPV
+373 RRLGGLRHLMPV
-385 TFIIATLAAL
+385 TFVIATVAAL
-395 SMAGIPLL
+395 SMAGMPLL
-403 NGFLSKEMMLEEAT
+403 NGFLSKEMMLEETT
-417 HTVLFNSPWLVP
+417 HTVLFDLPWLVP
-429 VLATVGSLFS
+429 ALATFGSLFS
-439 AAYCFRLIGHT
+439 AAYCFRLIAHT
-450 FLGKVRDDYPA
+450 FLGPKREDYPA
-461 KPHDP
+461 TPHDP
-466 NPGMWLPPAILVVLV
+466 GPGLWLPPAILVVLV
-481 VVIGVA
+481 VAIGIA
-487 PFLAEPFVKTVTAS
+487 PFLAEPLVTMVTSAV
-501 LLGEAAEVPKAYFK
+501 LGTAAELPETHLK
-515 IWHGLVP
+515 IWHGVTP
-522 ALFMS
+522 ALYMS
-527 IAAVVGGL
+527 AVAITGGL
-535 ILMVIFKPLSNAWE
+535 ILLALYRPALRLWD

-557 VIFEGII
+557 SIFDAVI
-564 EAAASA
+564 AAALA
-570 ARTFTHSL
+570 LARGITHPL

-586 AMISFVAIVA
+586 AAIMAVTVIA
-596 IGYHAW
+596 AGYHAW
-602 VTGTIGDATRAVQ
+602 TTGAPGAATRSIQ
-615 VAGPVPI
+615 PAGPVEI
-622 AGWAMLVAATGALVF
+622 AGWAMLVAATGGLVF
-637 MHRNRFLALILIG
+637 LHRNRLLSLILIG

-657 VGFVYLSAPDLAMT
+657 VGFVFFSAPDLAMT
-671 QFTVEVVTIILLLLA
+671 QITVEVVSIILLLLA
-686 LNFLPKT
+686 LNFLPNR
-693 TPSESTILRR
+693 TPVESTVLRR
-703 ARDTGVAIAGGLAAF
+703 TRDALVAIAGGLATMAMS
-718 ALAYHYMLR
+718 YHFLLR
-727 DAVATP
+727 EAVATP
-733 ISEFHLANSYK
+733 ISQYHLANSYT
-744 GGGGTNVVNVIL
+744 GGGGHNVVNVIL

-762 DTYGEIIVLGIAALL
+762 DTFGEIIVLGIAALL
-777 IYALTEA
+777 IYALTET
-784 LLRGPVR
+784 LLEGPVR
-791 ARLLNRI
+791 ARLLNRK
-798 PDQPRAGDMHPMM
+798 PDQPRAGDMHPTM
-811 MVVLTRVI
+811 MVVLTRVM

-824 LVGFYIFLRGH
+824 MVGFYIFLRGH

-846 VVSIGVV
+846 IVSIAVV
-853 MQYMASGFT
+853 MQYMASGFA
-862 WTSARLKYPY
+862 WTSTRLRYPY

-877 AGVLVA
+877 AGVLTA
-883 GFTGIGSWFV
+883 GLTGIGSWFV
-893 TKPFL
+893 GKPFL

-905 RIPPFDKFE
+905 RIPPFEKFE
-914 LATAALFDVGVFLA
+914 LATASLFDLGVFLA

-933 MLSLESFSRLARRA
+933 MLSLESFSRLARRSHVP
-947 NADETEHP
+947 DSEHP
-955 MDINPAR
+955 MDIDPSRDPADL
-962 AEGSSDPIA
+962 GA
-971 PVKEGG
+971 PAKEGT

>member
-1 MPSILLDRFELTLL
+1 MGGAAEASKS
-15 GPTLSLFFIVA
+15 GVSVSLFLVAA

-39 AAGRAACAGVTFTV
+39 SAGRQACAGVTFTV
-53 SLAAFVGLLTNL
+53 TLLALIGLLTNA
-65 PQVLRGELVTARVN
+65 PAVFAGEVVTAGID
-79 WMPELGL
+79 WLPAIGL
-86 NFTLMLD
+86 NMTLMLD
-93 GLGFFFALLI
+93 PLGFFFACLI

-115 HYLSRNDNMGEFF
+115 HYLSRKDNMGEFF

-144 DNILLLLVFW
+144 DNILLLLIFW

-172 AGRQG
+172 EGRQG

-184 TGMGGLAMIGGMLIL
+184 TGMGGLAMIAGMLIL
-199 GQIAGSY
+199 GQIVGSY
-206 DLSVILQNR
+206 DLSVILTQR
-215 ELIQADPLYLPA
+215 DLIQSSPLYVPA

-285 PEWFAIVTTAGLV
+285 PEWFVIVTTAGLV
-298 TMVLGAVIA
+298 TMVLGAVIS

-320 TVSHLGLITMLLGT
+320 TVSQLGLITMLLGT

-359 SAGIVDHE
+359 SAGIIDHE
-367 AHTRDI
+367 THTRDI
-373 RRLGGLRTLMPV
+373 RRLGGLRHLMPV
-385 TFIIATLAAL
+385 TFVITTLAAL
-395 SMAGIPLL
+395 SLAGIPLL
-403 NGFLSKEMMLEEAT
+403 NGFISKEMMLEEAHRT
-417 HTVLFNSPWLVP
+417 ILFGTPWLVP
-429 VLATVGSLFS
+429 ALAVVGSIFS
-439 AAYCFRLIGHT
+439 AAYCFRLIGHV
-450 FLGKVRDDYPA
+450 FLGPKRADYPA

-466 NPGMWLPPAILVVLV
+466 GAGLWLPPALLIIPV

-487 PFLAEPFVKTVTAS
+487 PFIAEPFVKLVTSAV
-501 LLGEAAEVPKAYFK
+501 LGNAAEVPKAHFK
-515 IWHGLVP
+515 IWHGLAP
-522 ALFMS
+522 ALYMS

-535 ILMVIFKPLSNAWE
+535 ILLAVFAPALRLWD

-557 VIFEGII
+557 AIFDRVIGW
-564 EAAASA
+564 AVLG
-570 ARTFTHSL
+570 ARGVIMPL
-578 HNGAFSRY
+578 HDGAFSRY
-586 AMISFVAIVA
+586 AAIMATA
-596 IGYHAW
+596 IIAAGVHAW
-602 VTGTIGDATRAVQ
+602 MTGTVGAAVYQ
-615 VAGPVPI
+615 MAPLDIIAVAG
-622 AGWAMLVAATGALVF
+622 WLMLVAATVGLVF
-637 MHRNRFLALILIG
+637 LHRNRLLSLILIG

-657 VGFVYLSAPDLAMT
+657 IAFVHFSAPDLALT

-686 LNFLPKT
+686 LNFLPNR
-693 TPSESTILRR
+693 TPIESSVLRR
-703 ARDTGVAIAGGLAAF
+703 TRDAAIAVAGGAATM
-718 ALAYHYMLR
+718 ALSWHYLLR
-727 DAVATP
+727 DPVAAP

-762 DTYGEIIVLGIAALL
+762 DTFGEIIVLSIAALL

-784 LLRGPVR
+784 LLAGPAR
-791 ARLLNRI
+791 AKLLNRK
-798 PDQPRAGDMHPMM
+798 PDQPRAGDVHPLM
-811 MVVLTRVI
+811 MVVLTRVT
-819 MPVVL
+819 MPVIL
-824 LVGFYIFLRGH
+824 MVGFYIFLRGH

-846 VVSIGVV
+846 IVSIAVV
-853 MQYMASGFT
+853 IQYMASGFG
-862 WTSARLKYPY
+862 WASARLRYPY

-877 AGVLVA
+877 AGVLIA
-883 GFTGIGSWFV
+883 GLTGIGSWFFG
-893 TKPFL
+893 KPFL

-905 RIPPFDKFE
+905 RFPPFEKFE
-914 LATAALFDVGVFLA
+914 LATAALFDLGVFLA

-947 NADETEHP
+947 HTEDNEHA
-955 MDINPAR
+955 MDI
-962 AEGSSDPIA
+962 DPSREDAQITA
-971 PVKEGG
+971 KEV

>member
-1 MPSILLDRFELTLL
+1 M
-15 GPTLSLFFIVA
+15 SLFLIVA

-39 AAGRAACAGVTFTV
+39 SAGRAACAGVTFTI
-53 SLAAFVGLLTNL
+53 SLAALIGLLTNL
-65 PQVLRGELVTARVN
+65 PAVLAGELVTARID
-79 WMPELGL
+79 WIPMLGM

-93 GLGFFFALLI
+93 GLGFFFAALI

-110 IAYAR
+110 ITYAR
-115 HYLSRNDNMGEFF
+115 YYLAREDNMGEFF

-172 AGRQG
+172 EGRQG

-227 LILILLG
+227 LILILMG

-285 PEWFAIVTTAGLV
+285 PEWFVIVTTAGLV
-298 TMVLGAVIA
+298 TMMLGAVIA

-342 AVFHILNH
+342 AMFHILNH

-359 SAGIVDHE
+359 SAGIIDHE
-367 AHTRDI
+367 THTRDI
-373 RRLGGLRTLMPV
+373 RRLGGLRTLMPI
-385 TFIIATLAAL
+385 TFTIATLAAL

-403 NGFLSKEMMLEEAT
+403 NGFMSKEMMLEEAN
-417 HTVLFNSPWLVP
+417 HTVLFNSPYLVP
-429 VLATVGSLFS
+429 VLATIGSLFS

-450 FLGKVRDDYPA
+450 FLGPVRDDYPA

-466 NPGMWLPPAILVVLV
+466 PVGLWGPPSLLVILV

-487 PFLAEPFVKTVTAS
+487 PFLAEPFVKLVTAS
-501 LLGEAAEVPKAYFK
+501 VLGEAAEVPKAYFK

-535 ILMVIFKPLSNAWE
+535 LMMAVFNPALRLWD

-557 VIFEGII
+557 TIFEAII
-564 EAAASA
+564 AFAVGL
-570 ARTFTHSL
+570 ARRIIAPL
-578 HNGAFSRY
+578 HDGAFSRY
-586 AMISFVAIVA
+586 AAIMAITVVAM
-596 IGYHAW
+596 GYHAW
-602 VTGTIGDATRAVQ
+602 VTGTVGAPTRTPQTANPVQ
-615 VAGPVPI
+615 I
-622 AGWAMLVAATGALVF
+622 AGWLMLVAATGGLVF
-637 MHRNRFLALILIG
+637 LHRNRLLSLILIG

-657 VGFVYLSAPDLAMT
+657 VGFVFFSAPDLAMT
-671 QFTVEVVTIILLLLA
+671 QLTVEVVTIILLLLA
-686 LNFLPKT
+686 LNFLPNR
-693 TPSESTILRR
+693 TPVESTVLRR
-703 ARDTGVAIAGGLAAF
+703 TSDTVVAVAGGLAATV
-718 ALAYHYMLR
+718 LSYHYLLR
-727 DAVATP
+727 DTVAP
-733 ISEFHLANSYK
+733 SISEFHLANSYK

-777 IYALTEA
+777 IYALTET
-784 LLRGPVR
+784 LLSGPVR
-791 ARLLNRI
+791 ARLLNRK
-798 PDQPRAGDMHPMM
+798 PDQPRAGNMHPMM
-811 MVVLTRVI
+811 MVVMTRVI

-824 LVGFYIFLRGH
+824 MVAFYIFLRGH

-846 VVSIGVV
+846 VASIAVV
-853 MQYMASGFT
+853 MQYMASGFA
-862 WTSARLKYPY
+862 WTTARLRYPY

-877 AGVLVA
+877 SGVLIA
-883 GFTGIGSWFV
+883 GLTGIGSWFF

-905 RIPPFDKFE
+905 RIPPFEKFE
-914 LATAALFDVGVFLA
+914 LATAALFDLGVFLA

-947 NADETEHP
+947 HVQDSDHP
-955 MDINPAR
+955 MDIDPSR
-962 AEGSSDPIA
+962 DDPKKEAEA
-971 PVKEGG
+971 

>member
-1 MPSILLDRFELTLL
+1 M
-15 GPTLSLFFIVA
+15 SLFLIVA

-39 AAGRAACAGVTFTV
+39 SAGRQACAGITFMVTLT
-53 SLAAFVGLLTNL
+53 AFIGLLTNAPAVFAGEVVMAGVDWL
-65 PQVLRGELVTARVN
+65 PS
-79 WMPELGL
+79 LGL

-93 GLGFFFALLI
+93 GLGFFFAFLI

-115 HYLSRNDNMGEFF
+115 FYLAREDNMGEFF

-135 GAMVGIVLS
+135 GAMVGIVMS
-144 DNILLLLVFW
+144 NNILLLLVFW

-172 AGRQG
+172 EGRQG

-206 DLSVILQNR
+206 DLSVILENR
-215 ELIQADPLYLPA
+215 DLIQASPLYLPA

-285 PEWFAIVTTAGLV
+285 PEWFLLVTGAGLI

-334 GTAFGAMA
+334 GTGFGAMA
-342 AVFHILNH
+342 AAFHILNH

-359 SAGIVDHE
+359 SAGIIDHE

-373 RRLGGLRTLMPV
+373 RRLGGLRRLMPV
-385 TFIIATLAAL
+385 TFVIATLAAL

-403 NGFLSKEMMLEEAT
+403 NGFLSKEMMLEEAN
-417 HTVLFNSPWLVP
+417 HTVLFNTPWLVP
-429 VLATVGSLFS
+429 ALAVLGSAFS
-439 AAYCFRLIGHT
+439 AAYCFRLIGHV
-450 FLGKVRDDYPA
+450 FFGPVRDDYPH

-466 NPGMWLPPAILVVLV
+466 PAGLWLPPALLVVLV
-481 VVIGVA
+481 VIIGVA
-487 PFLAEPFVKTVTAS
+487 PFLAAPIVEVVTSAII
-501 LLGEAAEVPKAYFK
+501 GGAVEMPKVYIK

-522 ALFMS
+522 ALYMS
-527 IAAVVGGL
+527 IVATVGGL
-535 ILMVIFKPLSNAWE
+535 ILLAIFRPLLKGWE

-557 VIFEGII
+557 VIFEAIV

-570 ARTFTHSL
+570 ARGITYGL

-586 AMISFVAIVA
+586 GAIMA
-596 IGYHAW
+596 ATTIIAGYYAFA
-602 VTGTIGDATRAVQ
+602 TGTVGPATRGLQPAGE
-615 VAGPVPI
+615 VAI
-622 AGWAMLVAATGALVF
+622 AGWLMLVAATVGMVF
-637 MHRNRFLALILIG
+637 LHRNRLLSLILIG
-650 IVGLMVS
+650 IVGLIVS
-657 VGFVYLSAPDLAMT
+657 IGFVFFSAPDLAMT
-671 QFTVEVVTIILLLLA
+671 QITVEVVTIILMLLA
-686 LNFLPKT
+686 LNFLPNQ
-693 TPSESTILRR
+693 TPIESTVLRR
-703 ARDTGVAIAGGLAAF
+703 LRDGVIAVAGGLATMG
-718 ALAYHYMLR
+718 LAYHYLLR
-727 DAVATP
+727 EAVATP

-777 IYALTEA
+777 IYALTET
-784 LLRGPVR
+784 LLGGPVR
-791 ARLLNRI
+791 ARLLNRK
-798 PDQPRAGDMHPMM
+798 PDQPRAGDMHPMS
-811 MVVLTRVI
+811 MVVLTRVM
-819 MPVVL
+819 MPVAL
-824 LVGFYIFLRGH
+824 MTGFYIFLRGH

-846 VVSIGVV
+846 VVSIAVV
-853 MQYMASGFT
+853 MQYMASGFS
-862 WTSARLKYPY
+862 WASARLRYPY
-872 HGVIG
+872 HGIIG

-883 GFTGIGSWFV
+883 GLTGIGSWFV
-893 TKPFL
+893 AKPFL

-905 RIPPFDKFE
+905 RIPPFQEFE
-914 LATAALFDVGVFLA
+914 LATAALFDLGVFLA

-947 NADETEHP
+947 HVPESDHP
-955 MDINPAR
+955 MDIDPSR
-962 AEGSSDPIA
+962 DDTKAE
-971 PVKEGG
+971 V

>member
-1 MPSILLDRFELTLL
+1 M
-15 GPTLSLFFIVA
+15 SLFIIVA
-26 LPFLGALLPGLMN
+26 LPFVGALLPGLMN
-39 AAGRAACAGVTFTV
+39 AAGRSACAGVTFTV
-53 SLAAFVGLLTNL
+53 SLIAFIGLLTNL
-65 PQVLRGELVTARVN
+65 PAIMAGEVVMAQVN
-79 WMPELGL
+79 WMPSLGL

-115 HYLSRNDNMGEFF
+115 QYLSRDDNMGEFF

-144 DNILLLLVFW
+144 DNILLLLIFW

-172 AGRQG
+172 EGRQG
-177 ARMALTV
+177 ARMALAV
-184 TGMGGLAMIGGMLIL
+184 TGMGGLAMIAGMLIL
-199 GQIAGSY
+199 GQIVGSY

-215 ELIQADPLYLPA
+215 DLIQADPMYVPA

-285 PEWFAIVTTAGLV
+285 PEWFLIVTSAGLI

-359 SAGIVDHE
+359 SAGIIDHE

-373 RRLGGLRTLMPV
+373 RRLGGMRTLMPV
-385 TFIIATLAAL
+385 TFVIVTLAAL

-403 NGFLSKEMMLEEAT
+403 NGFLSKEMMLEETT
-417 HTVLFNSPWLVP
+417 HTVLFGAPWLVP
-429 VLATVGSLFS
+429 ALAIVGSLFS
-439 AAYCFRLIGHT
+439 AAYCFRLIGHV
-450 FLGKVRDDYPA
+450 FLGPVRDDYPA

-466 NPGMWLPPAILVVLV
+466 GVGLWGPPAILVLLV
-481 VVIGVA
+481 VAIGVA
-487 PFLAEPFVKTVTAS
+487 PFLAEPFVKLVTGS
-501 LLGEAAEVPKAYFK
+501 LLGTAAEVPSAHFK
-515 IWHGLVP
+515 IWHGPVP

-527 IAAVVGGL
+527 VAAVLGGL
-535 ILMVIFKPLSNAWE
+535 AMLSIFKPALRLWE
-549 AAPRPEAK
+549 TAPRPEAK
-557 VIFEGII
+557 QIFEAIV
-564 EAAASA
+564 ETAAGFAQ
-570 ARTFTHSL
+570 RVILPL
-578 HNGAFSRY
+578 HNGAFTRY
-586 AMISFVAIVA
+586 AAIGSVAIVVA
-596 IGYHAW
+596 GLHAW
-602 VTGTIGDATRAVQ
+602 STGTISAPTRSMQ
-615 VAGPVPI
+615 PAGPVAI
-622 AGWAMLVAATGALVF
+622 AGWLMLVAATGGLVF
-637 MHRNRFLALILIG
+637 MHRNRLLSLILIG

-657 VGFVYLSAPDLAMT
+657 IGFVFFSAPDLAMT

-686 LNFLPKT
+686 LNFLPNF
-693 TPSESTILRR
+693 TPVESSVLRR
-703 ARDTGVAIAGGLAAF
+703 VRDAGVAIAGGLASF
-718 ALAYHYMLR
+718 ALAYHYLLR
-727 DAVATP
+727 DAVTTP

-777 IYALTEA
+777 IYALTET
-784 LLRGPVR
+784 LLGGPVR
-791 ARLLNRI
+791 ARLLNRK
-798 PDQPRAGDMHPMM
+798 PDQRRAGDMHPMM

-824 LVGFYIFLRGH
+824 MVGFYIFWRGH

-846 VVSIGVV
+846 VVSIAVV
-853 MQYMASGFT
+853 MQYMASGFS

-877 AGVLVA
+877 AGVLIA

-893 TKPFL
+893 GKPFL
-898 TSDFTYV
+898 TSAFTYV
-905 RIPPFDKFE
+905 RIPPFEKFE
-914 LATAALFDVGVFLA
+914 LATAALFDLGVFLA

-947 NADETEHP
+947 HEPDAEHP
-955 MDINPAR
+955 MDIDPSRNDPLPDQAGPAQ
-962 AEGSSDPIA
+962 EGT
-971 PVKEGG
+971 

>member
-1 MPSILLDRFELTLL
+1 M
-15 GPTLSLFFIVA
+15 SLFIIVA

-39 AAGRAACAGVTFTV
+39 PAGRASVGGVTFTV
-53 SLAAFVGLLTNL
+53 TLAAFVGLLTNL
-65 PQVLRGELVTARVN
+65 PAVLAGDVVTARVD
-79 WMPELGL
+79 WMPQLGL
-86 NFTLMLD
+86 NVSLMLD

-110 IAYAR
+110 IAYGR
-115 HYLSRNDNMGEFF
+115 NYLSRNDNMGQFF

-135 GAMVGIVLS
+135 GAMVGIVMS

-172 AGRQG
+172 EGRQG

-199 GQIAGSY
+199 GQIVGSY

-215 ELIQADPLYLPA
+215 DVIQDSPLYLPA

-285 PEWFAIVTTAGLV
+285 PEWFAIVTTAGLI

-342 AVFHILNH
+342 AMFHILNH

-367 AHTRDI
+367 THTRDI
-373 RRLGGLRTLMPV
+373 RRLGGLRHLMPI
-385 TFIIATLAAL
+385 TFGIATLAAL

-417 HTVLFNSPWLVP
+417 RTVLFDTQWLVP
-429 VLATVGSLFS
+429 ALATFGSLFS

-450 FLGKVRDDYPA
+450 FLGPVRDDYPA

-466 NPGMWLPPAILVVLV
+466 GAGLWLPPAILVVLV

-487 PFLAEPFVKTVTAS
+487 PFLAEPFIKLVTSAVLGDAAS
-501 LLGEAAEVPKAYFK
+501 VPKAYFK

-527 IAAVVGGL
+527 VAAVVGGL
-535 ILMVIFKPLSNAWE
+535 ILLAVFNPALRLWD

-557 VIFEGII
+557 QIFDALIARAVRAA
-564 EAAASA
+564 EALVLP
-570 ARTFTHSL
+570 L

-586 AMISFVAIVA
+586 AAVGTVAILA
-596 IGYHAW
+596 AGFHAW
-602 VTGTIGDATRAVQ
+602 QTGALSAPVHMNQ
-615 VAGPVPI
+615 AASPVAI
-622 AGWAMLVAATGALVF
+622 AGWAMLVAATLALVTL
-637 MHRNRFLALILIG
+637 HRARLLSLILIG
-650 IVGLMVS
+650 IIGLMVS
-657 VGFVYLSAPDLAMT
+657 VGFVYFSAPDLAMT

-686 LNFLPKT
+686 LNFLPKD
-693 TPSESTILRR
+693 TPRESSIWRR
-703 ARDTGVAIAGGLAAF
+703 SRDAVLAIAGGAATC
-718 ALAYHYMLR
+718 ALAYHYLLR
-727 DAVATP
+727 DAVLTP

-777 IYALTEA
+777 IYALTET
-784 LLRGPVR
+784 LLSGPVR
-791 ARLLNRI
+791 ARLLNRT
-798 PDQPRAGDMHPMM
+798 PDQARAGDMHPMM

-819 MPVVL
+819 MPVVM

-846 VVSIGVV
+846 IVSIGVV
-853 MQYMASGFT
+853 MQYMASGFS
-862 WTSARLKYPY
+862 WASARLRYPY

-883 GFTGIGSWFV
+883 GFTGIGAWFV
-893 TKPFL
+893 GKPFL

-905 RIPPFDKFE
+905 RIPPFEKFE

-947 NADETEHP
+947 HDPETQHP
-955 MDINPAR
+955 MDI
-962 AEGSSDPIA
+962 DPSRDETA
-971 PVKEGG
+971 KEGT

>member
-1 MPSILLDRFELTLL
+1 M
-15 GPTLSLFFIVA
+15 SLFFIVA
-26 LPFLGALLPGLMN
+26 LPFFGALLPGIMN
-39 AAGRAACAGVTFTV
+39 GAGRAACAGMTFTV
-53 SLAAFVGLLTNL
+53 SLAAFLGLLTNL
-65 PQVLRGELVTARVN
+65 PSVMAGNLVMARVD
-79 WMPELGL
+79 WMPVLGL

-115 HYLSRNDNMGEFF
+115 HYLSRDDNMGEFF
-128 TYLLLFQ
+128 SYLLLFQ

-144 DNILLLLVFW
+144 DNVLLLLVFW

-172 AGRQG
+172 EGRQG
-177 ARMALTV
+177 ARMALAV

-199 GQIAGSY
+199 GQIVGSY
-206 DLSVILQNR
+206 DLSVILKNR
-215 ELIQADPLYLPA
+215 DLIQADPLYVPA
-227 LILILLG
+227 LVLILLG

-285 PEWFAIVTTAGLV
+285 PEWFVIVTTAGLV
-298 TMVLGAVIA
+298 TMVLGAFIA

-342 AVFHILNH
+342 AMFHILNH

-385 TFIIATLAAL
+385 TFVIVTLSAL

-403 NGFLSKEMMLEEAT
+403 NGFLSKEMMLEEAN
-417 HTVLFNSPWLVP
+417 HTVLLGSYWLVP
-429 VLATVGSLFS
+429 VMATVGSLLS
-439 AAYCFRLIGHT
+439 AAYCFRLIGHV
-450 FLGKVRDDYPA
+450 FLGPVREDYPA

-487 PFLAEPFVKTVTAS
+487 PFLTEPFVKTVTAS
-501 LLGEAAEVPKAYFK
+501 VLGGAAEIPEAHFK

-527 IAAVVGGL
+527 IIAILGGL
-535 ILMVIFKPLSNAWE
+535 LVMVVFQPALRFWE
-549 AAPRPEAK
+549 TTPRPEAK
-557 VIFEGII
+557 TIFDGIVD
-564 EAAASA
+564 AAVGA
-570 ARTFTHSL
+570 AQKLILPL

-586 AMISFVAIVA
+586 AAIA
-596 IGYHAW
+596 TITILAAGFHAW
-602 VTGTIGDATRAVQ
+602 TTGSVSAPTRVMQDAGA
-615 VAGPVPI
+615 VPI
-622 AGWAMLVAATGALVF
+622 AGWIMLVAAVMGLVF
-637 MHRNRFLALILIG
+637 LHRNRFLSLILMG
-650 IVGLMVS
+650 IAGLMVS
-657 VGFVYLSAPDLAMT
+657 IGFVFLSAPDLAMT

-686 LNFLPKT
+686 LNFLPNR
-693 TPSESTILRR
+693 TPVESTILRR
-703 ARDTGVAIAGGLAAF
+703 VRDAGVAIAGGLATF
-718 ALAYHYMLR
+718 GLTFHFLLR
-727 DAVATP
+727 DAISTP

-762 DTYGEIIVLGIAALL
+762 DTYGEIIVLSIAALL
-777 IYALTEA
+777 IYALTETI
-784 LLRGPVR
+784 LGGPVR
-791 ARLLNRI
+791 ARLLNWT
-798 PDQPRAGDMHPMM
+798 PDQERAGDKHPMM

-819 MPVVL
+819 MPVVMM
-824 LVGFYIFLRGH
+824 VGFYIFLRGH

-846 VVSIGVV
+846 IVSIGVV
-853 MQYMASGFT
+853 MQYMASGFA
-862 WTSARLKYPY
+862 WTSSRLKYPY

-883 GFTGIGSWFV
+883 GLTGIGSWFMSE
-893 TKPFL
+893 PFL
-898 TSDFTYV
+898 TSHFTYLRV
-905 RIPPFDKFE
+905 PPFEKFE
-914 LATAALFDVGVFLA
+914 LATAALFDLGVFLA

-947 NADETEHP
+947 NVSDSQHP
-955 MDINPAR
+955 MDIDPSR
-962 AEGSSDPIA
+962 EMPRPESSDITRGT
-971 PVKEGG
+971 V